1 MTKKQR
7 ETRLDK
13 LLNVAN
19 SLCLPSLA
27 RSAGVRRMQ
36 WREWIIV
43 IDIVMGYICVSSSA
57 CVFFSHPVLICILQ
71 KGFSTIAPDF
81 LSI

>member
-1 MTKKQR
+1 MYDYANYKNKIMTKKQR

-13 LLNVAN
+13 LLYVAN
-19 SLCLPSLA
+19 SLA

-43 IDIVMGYICVSSSA
+43 IDIVMGYIRVRVYSS
-57 CVFFSHPVLICILQ
+57 P
-71 KGFSTIAPDF
+71 T
-81 LSI
+81 LS